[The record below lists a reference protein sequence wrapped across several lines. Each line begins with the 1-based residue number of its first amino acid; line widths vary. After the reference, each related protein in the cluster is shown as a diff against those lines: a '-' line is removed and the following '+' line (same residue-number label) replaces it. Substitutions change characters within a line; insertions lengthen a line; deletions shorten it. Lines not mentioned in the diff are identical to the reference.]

1 MIRRVPLSLMA
12 VAVAFQLPAP
22 IRITLDAPRMDRLRT
37 WVAAVEQHRL
47 ATDDAA
53 ARLIA
58 AWPREHVEQLRP
70 DLRPVLILMRNPD
83 ATSFQTETATGIP
96 RMVLYND
103 RDLEQLRDIAAQAA
117 ARGDSNR
124 VLKRGAML
132 HTDIALQVP
141 GEGPAATP
149 SAASFTL
156 QFTDGRQLGVTN
168 APGHWELARALLDSV
183 TRPGGRPD
191 PGGDD
196 MVRRWYQMTAAYLI
210 AAAQL
215 DSPHFTRAV
224 ELFPRDGEILMLA
237 GAFHETLASPGV
249 HEVID
254 NARLPPGAKLSIG
267 SVRGELRVAQDLF
280 ERALRANPD
289 LAEARIRLGHVLGR
303 LGRPADA
310 VEQLTRARTDDN
322 VLRYYAALLRGRE
335 LDAAGRR
342 AEAGAAYERASAI
355 YPGAQSPR
363 LALSELAARSGERS
377 VAAPAAL
384 AAIAVAPDGRTADPW
399 WSYHLAAGRS
409 VTARLNELV
418 ALLEEGR

>member
-1 MIRRVPLSLMA
+1 MPRVLGPLMA
-12 VAVAFQLPAP
+12 LAVAFQLPTP
-22 IRITLDAPRMDRLRT
+22 IRITFDAPRMDRLRA
-37 WVAAVEQHRL
+37 WVAAVEQHQL
-47 ATDDAA
+47 GTDDAA

-58 AWPREHVEQLRP
+58 AWPRAHGDQLRL

-96 RMVLYND
+96 RIIMYGD
-103 RDLEQLRDIAAQAA
+103 SDLEALRALAAQALR
-117 ARGDSNR
+117 RGDGNR
-124 VLKRGAML
+124 VLTRGAML
-132 HTDIALQVP
+132 HTDIALLVP

-156 QFTDGRQLGVTN
+156 QFTDGRQLGVIN
-168 APGHWELARALLDSV
+168 ASGHWEMARALLDSV

-191 PGGDD
+191 PGSDD
-196 MVRRWYQMTAAYLI
+196 IVRRWYQMTAAYLI

-215 DSPHFTRAV
+215 DSAHFAHAV

-254 NARLPPGAKLSIG
+254 NARLPAGASLAVG
-267 SVRGELRVAQDLF
+267 SVREELRVAQDLF
-280 ERALRANPD
+280 ERALRATPD

-310 VEQLTRARTDDN
+310 VEQLTRARSDDR
-322 VLRYYAALLRGRE
+322 VLRYYAALLLGRE

-342 AEAGAAYERASAI
+342 AEALTAYERAAAI
-355 YPGAQSPR
+355 YPSAQSPR
-363 LALSELAARSGERS
+363 LALSELAARAGERS

-384 AAIAVAPDGRTADPW
+384 AAIADTQDGEPADPW
-399 WSYHLAAGRS
+399 WSYHTAAGRF
-409 VTARLNELV
+409 VRARLSDLL
-418 ALLEEGR
+418 ALFERGQ